1 MKIELSIRRQAGST
15 VKMGDKTY
23 RFIPDESGRH
33 VAEVEDDG
41 HIDRLLAIKEFRAV
55 DDGQAGEPGEVKADG
70 EPKRRGGRKAKVVEQ
85 ETDQPGEPGEVK
97 AED

>member
-41 HIDRLLAIKEFRAV
+41 HIDRLLAIKEFSAV
-55 DDGQAGEPGEVKADG
+55 DDDQAGEVKADG
-70 EPKRRGGRKAKVVEQ
+70 KRRGGRKAKVVEQ
-85 ETDQPGEPGEVK
+85 DPDQTGEAGEVK